1 MITNELKSYLAG
13 QLKARIDTAQVGFGG
28 NSTSPSQ
35 NTLDVPSGFSTTIVK
50 SDSDSNVIEVK
61 VSIAGSLLT
70 GSVIREMGLFDN
82 ATSEGATSDNLLS
95 RINFEG
101 VGPFASNETLE
112 IFLLIEV
119 D

>member
-1 MITNELKSYLAG
+1 MITNELKEYLAG
-13 QLKARIDTAQVGFGG
+13 QLKAKINSAQVGFGG

-35 NTLDVPSGFSTTIVK
+35 NALDVPSGFSTTIVK
-50 SDSDSNVIEVK
+50 SDADSNVIEAK
-61 VSIAGSLLT
+61 VSVAGSLLT
-70 GSVIREMGLFDN
+70 GSVIREMGLFDSSN
-82 ATSEGATSDNLLS
+82 NLLS

-101 VGPFASNETLE
+101 VGPFAANETLE

>member
-1 MITNELKSYLAG
+1 MITNELKAYLAQ
-13 QLKARIDTAQVGFGG
+13 QLKNKIDSAQVGFGG

-35 NTLDVPSGFSTTIVK
+35 NALDVPSGFLTSIVK
-50 SDSDSNVIEVK
+50 SDSDINVIEAK
-61 VSIAGSLLT
+61 VSIAGQLLI
-70 GSVIREMGLFDN
+70 GSVIREMGLFDSQN
-82 ATSEGATSDNLLS
+82 NLLS

-101 VGPFASNETLE
+101 VGPLASNETLE

>member
-13 QLKARIDTAQVGFGG
+13 QLKARIDTAQIGFGG

-50 SDSDSNVIEVK
+50 SDSDENVIEVK

-70 GSVIREMGLFDN
+70 GSVTREMGLFDSSN
-82 ATSEGATSDNLLS
+82 NLLS

>member
-13 QLKARIDTAQVGFGG
+13 QLKARIDTAQIGFGG

-35 NTLDVPSGFSTTIVK
+35 NTLDVPSGFSTSIVK
-50 SDSDSNVIEVK
+50 SDSDENVIEVK

-70 GSVIREMGLFDN
+70 GSVTREMGLFDSSN
-82 ATSEGATSDNLLS
+82 NLLS